1 VVNGQAL
8 WITKDL
14 SRRSALVRLAAGGV
28 AIAAHRPVVAAAQ
41 EGTAVA
47 PGDARAA
54 YQIALVA
61 GDLRSALAPVVVAVR
76 TQSDDEL
83 NQEASSRL
91 SELKDQ
97 QNITEEE
104 AGALQQIVDAAG
116 QEDTTTAA
124 EKIQEIADQLTAEE
138 ETASPAAVA
147 IAAVARALI
156 RRDGD
161 DSATPEAGSD
171 DSDFWDSVKRGIV
184 GAIAGAAVGGLIAGE
199 DGAVIGAIAGGLIG
213 IF

>member
-1 VVNGQAL
+1 MTNRQEL
-8 WITKDL
+8 WITREL
-14 SRRSALVRLAAGGV
+14 SRRSALVTVAAGGI
-28 AIAAHRPVVAAAQ
+28 AIVGHRPIVAAAQ

-47 PGDARAA
+47 PGQARAA

-76 TQSDDEL
+76 TQPEEEL
-83 NQEASSRL
+83 EQTATSRL

-104 AGALQQIVDAAG
+104 AGALQQIVDATG
-116 QEDTTTAA
+116 EEDTTTAV
-124 EKIQEIADQLTAEE
+124 EKIQEIADSISAEE
-138 ETASPAAVA
+138 ETASPAALA

-156 RRDGD
+156 RRDPD
-161 DSATPEAGSD
+161 DSATPESE
-171 DSDFWDSVKRGIV
+171 DSDFRDSLKRGIV

-199 DGAVIGAIAGGLIG
+199 DGAVVGAVAGGLIG